1 MEISRELL
9 DYRVMCHKIR
19 QIHGLNNRRVHMY
32 TVIADVDPD
41 ELENGKPICK
51 TNKTEG
57 AFPSVG
63 RKLHFS
69 MDGHEKLMGFQNSN
83 YH

>member
-1 MEISRELL
+1 
-9 DYRVMCHKIR
+9 
-19 QIHGLNNRRVHMY
+19 MY
-32 TVIADVDPD
+32 TAIADVVPD
-41 ELENGKPICK
+41 ELENGKPVFK

-63 RKLHFS
+63 RKLNFS
-69 MDGHEKLMGFQNSN
+69 MDGHEKLMGFQNNN

>member
-1 MEISRELL
+1 
-9 DYRVMCHKIR
+9 
-19 QIHGLNNRRVHMY
+19 MY

-41 ELENGKPICK
+41 ELENGKPIFK

-57 AFPSVG
+57 AFSSVG